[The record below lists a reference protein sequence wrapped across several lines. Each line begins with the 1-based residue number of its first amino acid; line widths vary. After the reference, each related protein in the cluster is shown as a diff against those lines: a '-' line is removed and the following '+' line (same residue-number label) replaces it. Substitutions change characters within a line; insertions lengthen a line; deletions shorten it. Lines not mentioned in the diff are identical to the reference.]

1 MVSYEDIYRNAINE
15 IEFLFNVLKADE
27 LQNTVDLICSGDFDQ
42 IVGFGAGRMG
52 YAMQAFIMRLAHIGF
67 DAYMIGDTSFPRIG
81 RRTLVLMN
89 SSSGETPTSIL
100 YAQQAI
106 NQGGYLISI
115 TQNSES
121 RLGKLSDQVI
131 QYPIVASK
139 QIMKTLPEQFTFILF
154 DVLSEAIIRQTDG
167 RRDLISKNHSISE

>member
-1 MVSYEDIYRNAINE
+1 MVSYEDIYRNTVSE
-15 IEFLFNVLKADE
+15 IELLFNALKADE
-27 LQNTVDLICSGDFDQ
+27 LQETVDLICSGNFDH

-52 YAMQAFIMRLAHIGF
+52 YALRAFIMRLSHIGF
-67 DAYMIGDTSFPRIG
+67 DAYMIGDTGFPRIG
-81 RRTLVLMN
+81 RRTLILVN

-106 NQGGYLISI
+106 NEGGRLIGI

-121 RLGKLSDQVI
+121 TLAKISDQVI
-131 QYPIVASK
+131 HYPIVASK

-154 DVLSEAIIRQTDG
+154 DVLSEAIIRQTN
-167 RRDLISKNHSISE
+167 RSRSFISKNHSISE